1 MDNFIWVVCMNPY
14 IIFNGI
20 SIGFTFY
27 LSAIGNFET
36 NRNIAVDISVNYLT
50 QWTDQKHVT

>member
-1 MDNFIWVVCMNPY
+1 MYPY

-20 SIGFTFY
+20 SIGFNFY

-36 NRNIAVDISVNYLT
+36 NRNTAVDISVNYLT